1 MTFADLLYYL
11 KARLSEPTE
20 VFNGGKNAD
29 LEKGERQ
36 RRPFIILQ
44 AITVGVVGDFQ
55 MSCFLDAASEFYYS
69 PEIAILKEKSGVM
82 MVVHNYWEEL
92 IAWFKRLIYFAIQ
105 YSKSGGDA
113 AAFVGHN
120 AFLRWSALQEFAY
133 KDETDNGRIKYWS
146 EDHVS
151 ENFEMSLK
159 LQSKGYIV
167 RLVTYHNDQ
176 FQEGVSLTVY
186 DELTRWQKYAYGC
199 SELVFRPVWQW
210 HTGKIFTP
218 LFSRFLQS
226 DMQQRAD
233 SVLKCGQEGSLE
245 PGVSLSG
252 QRQAAWYTA
261 GSSSSSSTGGKEEIP
276 SRTLLYA
283 DSPGR

>member
-44 AITVGVVGDFQ
+44 AITVAVVGDFQ

-133 KDETDNGRIKYWS
+133 KNETDNGRIKYWS

-151 ENFEMSLK
+151 EDFEMSLK

-167 RLVTYHNDQ
+167 RL
-176 FQEGVSLTVY
+176 
-186 DELTRWQKYAYGC
+186 KYAYGC